1 MKQKNSD
8 LSFEEALLQL
18 ERSAEA
24 LKGEEASLEDALKHY
39 EEGMQHYQ
47 HCVTLLAEA
56 KKKIEI
62 FDKNK
67 QELKEFQN
75 STRS

>member
-47 HCVTLLAEA
+47 HCVSLLAEA
-56 KKKIEI
+56 K
-62 FDKNK
+62 
-67 QELKEFQN
+67 
-75 STRS
+75 